1 MKTYISI
8 AIIAVIIV
16 LIVSCSSQHNLETEV
31 VLVRDITDR
40 FLSQPK
46 SNEITSLFGL
56 DNDQWEG
63 VKFRFVDITDV
74 SYNQISEA
82 SIKPENQW
90 LSNEF
95 DRRKKIKN
103 FYAEVSQ
110 ILNSSEKQAVGKEN
124 SSVYF
129 PIAKELNRLSQS
141 NSTKKTLLVYSDL
154 MENTAEMSF
163 YDNANFNLLKT
174 NPDSIKKYFD
184 SQIELK
190 NLNVINIYIIFQP
203 NGIVEDEQFKVV
215 SAFYKNMF
223 ESKGAKVEITASID

>member
-1 MKTYISI
+1 MKTYLSI
-8 AIIAVIIV
+8 AIIAVIMV
-16 LIVSCSSQHNLETEV
+16 LIVSCSTQHNSETEV

-95 DRRKKIKN
+95 DRRKKIKS
-103 FYAEVSQ
+103 FYTEVSQ
-110 ILNSSEKQAVGKEN
+110 ILNSSEKQVVGKEN

-129 PIAKELNRLSQS
+129 PIAKELNRLNQS
-141 NSTKKTLLVYSDL
+141 NSTKKILLVYSDL

-163 YDNANFNLLKT
+163 YDNTNFSLLKT
-174 NPDSIKKYFD
+174 NSNSIKKYFD

-190 NLNVINIYIIFQP
+190 NLNGINIYIIFQP
-203 NGIVEDEQFKVV
+203 NGIGEDEQFKVV
-215 SAFYKNMF
+215 SGFYKSLY